1 MWTKCGVSIRIIIFT
16 TTTMKQKSKT
26 HTYINNNNNNN
37 NNNNLL
43 LGNFHHIH
51 CCFQKGPNN
60 FRARIRSKRS
70 INE

>member
-26 HTYINNNNNNN
+26 DTNINNNN